1 MSVLLFARA
10 DDAFTEPGSAEE
22 EERIMGSVFAE
33 LGLNVTADMAEAPQQ
48 QVNAPVAA
56 AETTSEEKELES
68 RLNNLK
74 RD

>member
-1 MSVLLFARA
+1 
-10 DDAFTEPGSAEE
+10 
-22 EERIMGSVFAE
+22 MGSVFAE